1 MEEEIARSLGRGWTL
16 AALSRFFGLAA
27 AALTFVGLYGVT
39 SFAAARR
46 THEFGVRLALGASR
60 AAVVRG
66 VVVNSLA
73 LGVAG
78 VAVGVPAALT
88 VTNLLRARLFG
99 IGPSDPMALGL
110 AGAIM
115 LITTIFSGVLPA
127 LRAARVDP
135 VRTLRAD

>member
-1 MEEEIARSLGRGWTL
+1 M
-16 AALSRFFGLAA
+16 
-27 AALTFVGLYGVT
+27 
-39 SFAAARR
+39 
-46 THEFGVRLALGASR
+46 
-60 AAVVRG
+60 VRG
-66 VVVNSLA
+66 FVVNSLGA
-73 LGVAG
+73 GVAG

-127 LRAARVDP
+127 LRAGRVDP

>member
-1 MEEEIARSLGRGWTL
+1 MEEEIARSLARDWTPVEPMSLVCGWPSGQRG
-16 AALSRFFGLAA
+16 
-27 AALTFVGLYGVT
+27 
-39 SFAAARR
+39 
-46 THEFGVRLALGASR
+46 
-60 AAVVRG
+60 AAVVRR

-115 LITTIFSGVLPA
+115 LITTIFSAVLPA

>member
-1 MEEEIARSLGRGWTL
+1 M
-16 AALSRFFGLAA
+16 
-27 AALTFVGLYGVT
+27 GLYGVT

-66 VVVNSLA
+66 VVMNSLA

-78 VAVGVPAALT
+78 VAVGVPAAVT

-99 IGPSDPMALGL
+99 IGAGDALALGL
-110 AGAIM
+110 AGCIM
-115 LITTIFSGVLPA
+115 LITTIFAGALPA

-135 VRTLRAD
+135 VRALRAD